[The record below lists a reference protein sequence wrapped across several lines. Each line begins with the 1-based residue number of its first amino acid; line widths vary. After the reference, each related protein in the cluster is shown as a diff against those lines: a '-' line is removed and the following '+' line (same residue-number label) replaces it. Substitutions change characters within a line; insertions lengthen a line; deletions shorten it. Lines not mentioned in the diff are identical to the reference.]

1 MKLAKNPLIGERSGK
16 KIGTTLNTVVKDAEE
31 ISMKKKHNLIDLLTS
46 NNKTIV
52 IPKTYS
58 KKYIKRAIN
67 KDNVYFLD
75 ELIFLK

>member
-1 MKLAKNPLIGERSGK
+1 MKNPSHGEKNGK
-16 KIGTTLNTVVKDAEE
+16 KIGKKLNTVVKDVEE
-31 ISMKKKHNLIDLLTS
+31 ISMKKKHNLTDLLTS

-58 KKYIKRAIN
+58 KKYVKRAIN

-75 ELIFLK
+75 ELIFFKRD